1 MFSTHTRHCGFSSG
15 SIELKFSRFSLVE
28 ATPVPFTTGG
38 GGDDDDDVV
47 VP

>member
-15 SIELKFSRFSLVE
+15 SIELEFSIFALVE

-38 GGDDDDDVV
+38 GDDDDDVV